1 MEGKT
6 RKCPYCA
13 EEIAA
18 EAVRCPYCRS
28 RVAALDPAR
37 WYRDHPGRR
46 LAGVA
51 AAIGHAVALPVS
63 GVRLGFIV
71 LTFVHLIGPLLYGA
85 LWLIVPFTPQGPS
98 LLERGLARAQDWV
111 ARLRGRDRPP
121 SAANGA
127 DRSDL
132 DAGAVPGGPLA

>member
-63 GVRLGFIV
+63 GVRLGFVV
-71 LTFVHLIGPLLYGA
+71 LTFVHLI
-85 LWLIVPFTPQGPS
+85 
-98 LLERGLARAQDWV
+98 
-111 ARLRGRDRPP
+111 
-121 SAANGA
+121 AANGA

-132 DAGAVPGGPLA
+132 GTGAVPGGPLA

>member
-37 WYRDHPGRR
+37 WYRDHPERR

-51 AAIGHAVALPVS
+51 AAVGRALAFPVS
-63 GVRLGFIV
+63 GVRLGFLV

-98 LLERGLARAQDWV
+98 LLERGLARAQDWA
-111 ARLRGRDRPP
+111 ARLRGRNRPP

-132 DAGAVPGGPLA
+132 GAGAVPGEPLA

>member
-63 GVRLGFIV
+63 GVRLGFVV
-71 LTFVHLIGPLLYGA
+71 LTFIHLIGPLLYGA

-98 LLERGLARAQDWV
+98 LLERGLARA
-111 ARLRGRDRPP
+111 
-121 SAANGA
+121 
-127 DRSDL
+127 
-132 DAGAVPGGPLA
+132 

>member
-1 MEGKT
+1 MEGT

-18 EAVRCPYCRS
+18 EAVRCPHCRS

-37 WYRDHPGRR
+37 WYRDHPDRR

-51 AAIGHAVALPVS
+51 AAVGHAVALPVS
-63 GVRLGFIV
+63 GVRLGFLV

-85 LWLIVPFTPQGPS
+85 LWLIVPFTQQGPS

-111 ARLRGRDRPP
+111 ARLRGQGRPP
-121 SAANGA
+121 AATKGA

-132 DAGAVPGGPLA
+132 GASAMPGGPLA